1 MSNGAYKPI
10 PATSGD
16 YEDFSLSS
24 DVLGLDLR
32 LITPSAQSLMQL
44 PSVAPLP
51 RELRFYDPRTGTR
64 LLNYEETEQARQEAE
79 QARNEAEQARDEA
92 EQARDEAEQARRN
105 AAIRLLQKGLSPE
118 EVAELLAL
126 PLAIIMEMVN

>member
-1 MSNGAYKPI
+1 MSNGAYEPI

-32 LITPSAQSLMQL
+32 LITPSAQSWMQL

-79 QARNEAEQARDEA
+79 QAR
-92 EQARDEAEQARRN
+92 DEAEQARRN
-105 AAIRLLQKGLSPE
+105 ATIRLLQKGLSPE

-126 PLAIIMEMVN
+126 PLTIIMEMVN